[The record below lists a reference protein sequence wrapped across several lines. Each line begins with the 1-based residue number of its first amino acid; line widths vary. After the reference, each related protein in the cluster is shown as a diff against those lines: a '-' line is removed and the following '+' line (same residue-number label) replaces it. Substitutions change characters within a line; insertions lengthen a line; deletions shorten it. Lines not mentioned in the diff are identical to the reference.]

1 METNASL
8 DSEVVTSLEHRL
20 EAART
25 NQKADAKKKRME
37 QFLCSLT
44 ILPYLTSIHFNVT
57 VPCRCHKIQ
66 ILQKHVFN
74 EWSPRFK
81 DVQLGKTFQADG
93 ASASASK
100 QAGYDHSLTC
110 V

>member
-37 QFLCSLT
+37 QFLGT
-44 ILPYLTSIHFNVT
+44 DGGGATKPKG
-57 VPCRCHKIQ
+57 R
-66 ILQKHVFN
+66 
-74 EWSPRFK
+74 
-81 DVQLGKTFQADG
+81 GKG
-93 ASASASK
+93 KGKKSKKKASGSDESENP
-100 QAGYDHSLTC
+100 
-110 V
+110 